1 MLPLR
6 DDIPHSRPPVV
17 CYTLIAVNVV
27 VFLFMATLSPAS
39 LQGFLQ
45 TFAVTPTEEL
55 PRLWSGQPTAVL
67 PFLTNMFLHGGWLH
81 LGSNMLFLYIFGDN
95 VEDRFGHGRFL
106 VFYLLCGV
114 LASFAHA
121 FFNPHSAL
129 PSLGASG
136 AIAGVL
142 AAYLRFFPQ
151 SRILTLVFLGFFVTT
166 TEIPAV
172 IYLLIWIGLQVV
184 SGIANFGA
192 TEGGVA
198 WWAHIGGF
206 AAGYLLSLLMVP
218 AVRQGRGR

>member
-6 DDIPHSRPPVV
+6 DDIPHQRTPYVS
-17 CYTLIAVNVV
+17 YLLIAINVI
-27 VFLFMATLSPAS
+27 VFLFMVTLSPAS

-55 PRLWSGQPTAVL
+55 PSLWSGRPTAIL
-67 PFLTNMFLHGGWLH
+67 PFVTNMFLHGGWLH

-114 LASFAHA
+114 LASLAHA
-121 FFNPHSAL
+121 LFNPQSDL

-166 TEIPAV
+166 AEIPAV
-172 IYLLIWIGLQVV
+172 VYLLIWIGLQVV
-184 SGIANFGA
+184 SGLANLGA

-206 AAGYLLSLLMVP
+206 AVGYLLSWILAP
-218 AVRQGRGR
+218 GTRQKR

>member
-6 DDIPHSRPPVV
+6 DDIPHSRTPVV

-106 VFYLLCGV
+106 AFYLLCGV

-166 TEIPAV
+166 AEIPAV

-206 AAGYLLSLLMVP
+206 AAGYLLSLLLAP
-218 AVRQGRGR
+218 AVGQRRGR